1 MRAYKYAIVIE
12 INAEN
17 STMFVVSFFFLERIL
32 SCITNVAYT
41 LRERARKVAEML
53 QKGSRNVAA
62 RCHKGSRNVA

>member
-17 STMFVVSFFFLERIL
+17 STMFVVSFFYLERIL
-32 SCITNVAYT
+32 SCIYVAGT
-41 LRERARKVAEML
+41 RKVAEML